1 MRGDSL
7 RDLYAKALALL
18 GLGLLGAAGALVN
31 YWPVRGDLPAVASTL
46 ARPGRSDL
54 PILHEALEDAS
65 AAPFRA
71 VAVRFHAPAV
81 VHVALRIPDAK
92 NNSNDA
98 TLGARHDQPESLD
111 PRVVLPP
118 SLVVTPAAIEAMPTS
133 TLDLMA
139 PVISAF
145 EVAPENLLAA
155 APTQSAKNGENK
167 VAGAAKYLGKASAW
181 PFVALAH
188 KLRL

>member
-31 YWPVRGDLPAVASTL
+31 YWPVRGDLPVVASAL
-46 ARPGRSDL
+46 VVPDPSIV
-54 PILHEALEDAS
+54 PILHETLTDTS
-65 AAPFRA
+65 AATRRA
-71 VAVRFHAPAV
+71 FTAKSHALGAAGADLTFPAEN
-81 VHVALRIPDAK
+81 D
-92 NNSNDA
+92 NDA
-98 TLGARHDQPESLD
+98 RLGASGDPPESLG
-111 PRVVLPP
+111 PGVVLPP
-118 SLVVTPAAIEAMPTS
+118 SLKVAPAAMGAMPTS

-145 EVAPENLLAA
+145 EVTPEGPLTAPL
-155 APTQSAKNGENK
+155 TQSAKNGENK

>member
-31 YWPVRGDLPAVASTL
+31 YWPVRGDLPVVASAL
-46 ARPGRSDL
+46 VVPDPSIV
-54 PILHEALEDAS
+54 PILHETLTDNSAKTRRAFAAESHALG
-65 AAPFRA
+65 
-71 VAVRFHAPAV
+71 VAGADLTFPAEGN
-81 VHVALRIPDAK
+81 D
-92 NNSNDA
+92 NDA
-98 TLGARHDQPESLD
+98 RLGASGDPPESLG
-111 PRVVLPP
+111 PGVVLPP
-118 SLVVTPAAIEAMPTS
+118 SLNVTPAAMGAMPTS

-145 EVAPENLLAA
+145 EVTPENLLAA
-155 APTQSAKNGENK
+155 SPTQSAKNGENK

>member
-31 YWPVRGDLPAVASTL
+31 YWPVRGDLPVVASAL
-46 ARPGRSDL
+46 VVPGPSIV
-54 PILHEALEDAS
+54 PILHETLTDNSATPRRAFAAKSRALG
-65 AAPFRA
+65 
-71 VAVRFHAPAV
+71 VAGAD
-81 VHVALRIPDAK
+81 LRIPATND
-92 NNSNDA
+92 NDA
-98 TLGARHDQPESLD
+98 RLGASGDPPESLG
-111 PRVVLPP
+111 PGVVLPP
-118 SLVVTPAAIEAMPTS
+118 SLKVTPAAMGAMPTS

-145 EVAPENLLAA
+145 EVTPEDPLAA
-155 APTQSAKNGENK
+155 PPTQSAKNGENK